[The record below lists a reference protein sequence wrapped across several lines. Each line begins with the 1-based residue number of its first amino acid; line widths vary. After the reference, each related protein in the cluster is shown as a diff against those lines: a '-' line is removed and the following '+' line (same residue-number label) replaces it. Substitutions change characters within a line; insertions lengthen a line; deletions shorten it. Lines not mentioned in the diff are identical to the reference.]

1 LHLSGEVISD
11 SRRRPGTLDALSLI
25 GTLAWAKR
33 LGKRK
38 ILNRSGLAM
47 NRRAKFLWMK
57 EILEHLDECH
67 RQWQYADDQ
76 TERYLAEAMK
86 RDLEEVRRLC
96 DSLHSQPA
104 RASRIQAFA
113 AA

>member
-1 LHLSGEVISD
+1 
-11 SRRRPGTLDALSLI
+11 
-25 GTLAWAKR
+25 
-33 LGKRK
+33 
-38 ILNRSGLAM
+38 M

-67 RQWQYADDQ
+67 RQWQHADDQ

-86 RDLEEVRRLC
+86 RDMEELRGLC
-96 DSLHSQPA
+96 DSLRGES
-104 RASRIQAFA
+104 SRGPRFHAVA

>member
-1 LHLSGEVISD
+1 
-11 SRRRPGTLDALSLI
+11 
-25 GTLAWAKR
+25 
-33 LGKRK
+33 
-38 ILNRSGLAM
+38 M

-67 RQWQYADDQ
+67 RQWQHADDRA
-76 TERYLAEAMK
+76 EHYLAEAMK

-96 DSLHSQPA
+96 DSLRGEPA
-104 RASRIQAFA
+104 RVSRFHAVA